1 MSASRRA
8 SRQLEQ
14 CIAAALHARGQL
26 AASHLRAR
34 RGSSSVTAH
43 VGGEED
49 KRDGISTSAHV
60 GRREEQRWIHVVS
73 SNRHRMVVS
82 GNRLFFQLYFTWP

>member
-1 MSASRRA
+1 M
-8 SRQLEQ
+8 
-14 CIAAALHARGQL
+14 AALHARGRL

-49 KRDGISTSAHV
+49 KRDGISTGAHV
-60 GRREEQRWIHVVS
+60 GRREEQRWTHVVS
-73 SNRHRMVVS
+73 SYRDRMVDS
-82 GNRLFFQLYFTWP
+82 GNRSFLQWYFTWP